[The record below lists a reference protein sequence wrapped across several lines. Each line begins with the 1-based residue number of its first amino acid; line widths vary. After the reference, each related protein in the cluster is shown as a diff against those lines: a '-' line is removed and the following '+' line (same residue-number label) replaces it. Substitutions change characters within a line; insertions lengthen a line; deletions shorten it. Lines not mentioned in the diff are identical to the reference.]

1 MAKGLRNLPI
11 AFEEPGLTHFAGMAL
26 IHAFCQKLGLK
37 RLLQRCLR
45 PTPRSRDYQPAELL
59 LALLYAIVVGL
70 DRINATQILQY
81 NGAFQQIV
89 GLARFPDQTAL
100 RRFPR
105 RLTPRH
111 IRQVARLHDQLRQA
125 LFARPRPRSSLT
137 FDLDSVVLVVYGH
150 AEGAR
155 VGYNPK
161 KRGRRSYHPLL
172 CFEAHRQEFWH
183 GSLRPGNTVAAT
195 GAVPF
200 LRVCLAKV
208 PPGIA
213 RARLRLRGDSG
224 FFGKR
229 IIECLDGERVGY
241 AIVAKEYRP
250 IKALAR
256 GCRFKKLRTGWE
268 VGEFRYQPGG
278 WQAPHRFVVVR
289 RPILTDPVEAKQRT
303 LFTDKQYA
311 YHVLVTNLR
320 TDAWRVW
327 RFYAPRAR
335 IEKHIR
341 ALLSDY
347 PLAKIP
353 TADWIPNVAFFHLL
367 LFAFDLVHYFRRL
380 YLPPAYR
387 TATLQTVRREL
398 LVIPGRLVKSK
409 NRYRLKLPKEYHFRR
424 AFEYALRQIQ
434 KLIVPVTIPGF
445 CHRTLY
451 GLPSR
456 GPINARAARF
466 AGSNSSE

>member
-11 AFEEPGLTHFAGMAL
+11 SFEEPHLTHFAGMAL

-45 PTPRSRDYQPAELL
+45 PMPRSRDYQPAELL
-59 LALLYAIVVGL
+59 LALLYAIIVGL

-89 GLARFPDQTAL
+89 GLPQFPNATTL
-100 RRFPR
+100 RRFLK
-105 RLTPRH
+105 RLRPRH
-111 IRQVARLHDQLRQA
+111 VRQLVRLHDQLRQA
-125 LFARPRPRSSLT
+125 LFGRPRPRSSVVL
-137 FDLDSVVLVVYGH
+137 DLDSVVLVIYGH

-213 RARLRLRGDSG
+213 RSRIRVRGDAG

-229 IIECLDGERVGY
+229 VVEFLDGEGAGY
-241 AIVAKEYRP
+241 ALVAKEYKP
-250 IKALAR
+250 IKALAH
-256 GCRFKKLRTGWE
+256 GCRFQKLRSGWE
-268 VGEFRYQPGG
+268 VGEFRYQPGR
-278 WQAPHRFVVVR
+278 WEAPHRFVVVR
-289 RPILTDPVEAKQRT
+289 RPIPTDPVEAKQLT
-303 LFTDKQYA
+303 LFKDTKYA

-320 TDAWRVW
+320 THPWRVW
-327 RFYAPRAR
+327 RFYAQRAR
-335 IEKHIR
+335 VERHIR
-341 ALLSDY
+341 ELLYDY

-353 TADWIPNVAFFHLL
+353 TADWLPNVAFFQLL
-367 LFAFDLVHYFRRL
+367 LFAFDLVHYFKRL
-380 YLPPAYR
+380 CLPPAYR
-387 TATLQTVRREL
+387 TTTLKTVRREL
-398 LVIPGRLVKSK
+398 LAIPGRLVKSK
-409 NRYRLKLPKEYHFRR
+409 NRYRLKLPNGYHFES
-424 AFEYALRQIQ
+424 AFRHALAKIS
-434 KLIVPVTIPGF
+434 KLQPVEIP
-445 CHRTLY
+445 
-451 GLPSR
+451 
-456 GPINARAARF
+456 
-466 AGSNSSE
+466 

>member
-11 AFEEPGLTHFAGMAL
+11 TFEEPGLTHFAGMAL

-45 PTPRSRDYQPAELL
+45 PAPRARDYQPAELL
-59 LALLYAIVVGL
+59 LALVYAIIVGL

-81 NGAFQQIV
+81 NGAFQRIA
-89 GLARFPDQTAL
+89 GLPRFPDQTAL
-100 RRFPR
+100 RRFLR
-105 RLTPRH
+105 RLRPRH
-111 IRQVARLHDQLRQA
+111 IRQLVRLHDQLRQA
-125 LFARPRPRSSLT
+125 LFARPQPRSSLT
-137 FDLDSVVLVVYGH
+137 FDLDSVVLVLYGH

-183 GSLRPGNTVAAT
+183 GSLRPGNTVAAS

-213 RARLRLRGDSG
+213 RARIRVRGDSG
-224 FFGKR
+224 FFGRR
-229 IIECLDGERVGY
+229 IIEFLDGERSGY
-241 AIVAKEYRP
+241 AIVAKEYKP

-256 GCRFKKLRTGWE
+256 GCQFQKLRSGWE
-268 VGEFRYQPGG
+268 VGEFDYQPSR

-289 RPILTDPVEAKQRT
+289 RPIPTDPVEAKQLT
-303 LFTDKQYA
+303 LFTDQQYA

-320 TDAWRVW
+320 THPWRVW
-327 RFYAPRAR
+327 RFYAQRAR

-341 ALLSDY
+341 ELLYDY

-353 TADWIPNVAFFHLL
+353 TADWIPNVAFFQLL
-367 LFAFDLVHYFRRL
+367 LFAFDVMHYFRRL
-380 YLPPAYR
+380 CLPPAYH
-387 TATLQTVRREL
+387 TKTLKTIRREL
-398 LVIPGRLVKSK
+398 LVIPGRLVKTD
-409 NRYRLKLPKEYHFRR
+409 NRYCLKLPRGYHFRR
-424 AFEYALRQIQ
+424 VFEYAVRQIQ
-434 KLIVPVTIPGF
+434 KLGPVPI
-445 CHRTLY
+445 R
-451 GLPSR
+451 
-456 GPINARAARF
+456 
-466 AGSNSSE
+466 

>member
-11 AFEEPGLTHFAGMAL
+11 SFEEPHLTHFAGMAL

-45 PTPRSRDYQPAELL
+45 PVPRSRDYQPAELL
-59 LALLYAIVVGL
+59 LALLYAIIVGL

-89 GLARFPDQTAL
+89 GLPHFPDATTL
-100 RRFPR
+100 RRFLR
-105 RLTPRH
+105 RLAPRH
-111 IRQVARLHDQLRQA
+111 IRQLVRLHDQLRQA
-125 LFARPRPRSSLT
+125 LFARPRPRSSLV
-137 FDLDSVVLVVYGH
+137 FDLDSVVLVIYGH

-208 PPGIA
+208 PRGMA
-213 RARLRLRGDSG
+213 RSRLRVRGDAG

-229 IIECLDGERVGY
+229 VVEFLDGERAGY
-241 AIVAKEYRP
+241 ALVAKEYQP
-250 IKALAR
+250 IKALAQ
-256 GCRFKKLRTGWE
+256 GCRFQKLRSGWE
-268 VGEFRYQPGG
+268 VGEFRYQPGR
-278 WQAPHRFVVVR
+278 WDHPHRFVVVR
-289 RPILTDPVEAKQRT
+289 RPIPTDPVEAKQLT
-303 LFTDKQYA
+303 LFKDTKYA

-320 TDAWRVW
+320 MHPWRVW
-327 RFYAPRAR
+327 CFYAQRAR
-335 IEKHIR
+335 IEQHIR
-341 ALLSDY
+341 ELLYDY

-353 TADWIPNVAFFHLL
+353 TGEWLPNVAFFQLL
-367 LFAFDLVHYFRRL
+367 LFAFDLVHYFKRL
-380 YLPPAYR
+380 CLPPGYR
-387 TATLQTVRREL
+387 TKTLKTVRREL
-398 LVIPGRLVKSK
+398 LVVPGRLVKSK
-409 NRYRLKLPKEYHFRR
+409 NRYRLKLPDDYHFES
-424 AFEYALRQIQ
+424 AFRHALARIS
-434 KLIVPVTIPGF
+434 KLQPVEIP
-445 CHRTLY
+445 
-451 GLPSR
+451 
-456 GPINARAARF
+456 
-466 AGSNSSE
+466 